1 MARIIYKDGCEGQ
14 NRLECIEGIEIDLL
28 NGQKA
33 LIYPKYEQCELLP
46 DDEEDEDEYDRY
58 CFISEIEG
66 LKAQPCEAHDDTLS
80 LYELGSPAAT
90 HVHQFTSDKHG
101 SFYLPTLLAAMEIC
115 DQRAEID
122 DLAKTIKGADL
133 LLKSYC
139 YVWTSCRC
147 GDNGAWAY
155 YGHGGFVSDFSLC
168 GKLLAVPTVLYNC

>member
-14 NRLECIEGIEIDLL
+14 NRLECIEGIEIDLF

-46 DDEEDEDEYDRY
+46 RGKEDEYDGW
-58 CFISEIEG
+58 CFTSEIEA

-80 LYELGSPAAT
+80 LYELGSPAAK

-115 DQRAEID
+115 DQRADID
-122 DLAKTIKGADL
+122 NLAKTIEGADL
-133 LLKSYC
+133 LLKSC
-139 YVWTSCRC
+139 SNVWSSCRYSAYF
-147 GDNGAWAY
+147 AWFY
-155 YGHGGFVSDFSLC
+155 SGGYGFAGSYSFYSRF
-168 GKLLAVPTVLYNC
+168 LAVPSVLYNC

>member
-46 DDEEDEDEYDRY
+46 RGKEDEYDGW
-58 CFISEIEG
+58 CFTSEIEA
-66 LKAQPCEAHDDTLS
+66 LKAQSCEAHDDTLS
-80 LYELGSPAAT
+80 LYELGSPAAK

-122 DLAKTIKGADL
+122 ELAKTIEGADL
-133 LLKSYC
+133 LLKSC
-139 YVWTSCRC
+139 SYVWSSCRC
-147 GDNGAWAY
+147 FTGSAWFCYGCRGFAY
-155 YGHGGFVSDFSLC
+155 YGNFCSRV
-168 GKLLAVPTVLYNC
+168 LAVPSVLYNC